1 MPTDAARFT
10 NIARLVHLNQS
21 RSGNGDL
28 GNILSAGKAGRVIDK
43 SGNGETIKDE
53 VIEWEVCLE
62 SDDTILENSVLDLL
76 DNRSTLSINQ
86 DQSGTRRWHWLV
98 GLD

>member
-1 MPTDAARFT
+1 MLYRNIHGIIRSTSIAPLKVFSRNALPECNFHPMVMPTDAARFT

-53 VIEWEVCLE
+53 VIEW
-62 SDDTILENSVLDLL
+62 
-76 DNRSTLSINQ
+76 
-86 DQSGTRRWHWLV
+86 
-98 GLD
+98 